1 MTDQIS
7 DYETDEMH
15 RTVTQLRGIATG
27 LRKLAPSESIKADAL
42 ATAVE
47 IRIKAIDRHNLR

>member
-1 MTDQIS
+1 MNDQIS
-7 DYETDEMH
+7 DYETEELV

-27 LRKLAPSESIKADAL
+27 LRRLAPTESVKADAL
-42 ATAVE
+42 ASAVE